1 MILAMLAALA
11 AQPAVDAEVRRVT
24 AAVPEA
30 ARLPELPAP
39 TAAWLARLPNNEQ
52 RDVALLVLLSYGQA
66 GGRKGPSTAANVL
79 MGLAYAA
86 AETIQNQDPSRY
98 QPDRRI
104 DSPVPMRAPMDS
116 LRAERAARAQ
126 RAMAWGHRLGL
137 CDATFVAAL
146 RALPAPAAPGEPD
159 LRPVVRD
166 LGMLAYSPDCT
177 NASR

>member
-11 AQPAVDAEVRRVT
+11 AQPVVDAQITRIT

-30 ARLPELPAP
+30 ARLPVLPGP
-39 TAAWLARLPNNEQ
+39 VAAWLARLPNDEQ
-52 RDVALLVLLSYGQA
+52 RDVALLVLLSYSQP
-66 GGRKGPSTAANVL
+66 GGKKGLSTAANIL

-86 AETIQNQDPSRY
+86 AETVQNQDPNRY
-98 QPDRRI
+98 ERDYRI

-116 LRAERAARAQ
+116 LRAERAVRAQ

-137 CDATFVAAL
+137 CDAAFVTAL
-146 RALPAPAAPGEPD
+146 RVLPAPAAPGEPD

-166 LGMLAYSPDCT
+166 LGMLAYNPGCVEI
-177 NASR
+177 RR